1 MTSLTTLLAENEEVN
16 NISVFPILETS
27 DSTLVQISAVSAS
40 GGNSYMLY
48 NTNMDYRILNK

>member
-1 MTSLTTLLAENEEVN
+1 MNTLLSEDEKTN
-16 NISVFPILETS
+16 NINVFPILETS
-27 DSTLVQISAVSAS
+27 DSTLVQISAVSAG